1 MTSAVMAFGIFI
13 PMGPF
18 AHYFKL
24 QALPLTYFPFVL
36 AILLGYVVLIQAMKG
51 FYTRRYGWQ

>member
-1 MTSAVMAFGIFI
+1 MTVGVFL

-24 QALPLTYFPFVL
+24 QRLPLPYFLFLPV
-36 AILLGYVVLIQAMKG
+36 ILLGYIAITQAMKG
-51 FYTRRYGWQ
+51 YYTRRYGWQ

>member
-1 MTSAVMAFGIFI
+1 
-13 PMGPF
+13 MGPF

-24 QALPLTYFPFVL
+24 QALPLTYFPYVL